1 MVICFQ
7 NRYFFHQRTLRIC
20 PVDISMADCSAIKK
34 RHESMSREPVFG
46 RFASSASSKCIE
58 CWAKMKVI
66 WRRKL
71 TRSLACC
78 HDFYTMAP
86 CRSPS
91 SWERDN
97 SSFSY
102 DCAKYSSFFSIFFFI
117 VKICVKQSFDW
128 KWLLLHKKCK
138 QNLSFLKLLHCQR
151 PIVEWCVFDDLL
163 EIIII
168 IVVIRIER
176 TIISMQCIVLLSLQ
190 SKSD

>member
-1 MVICFQ
+1 MYRMLSKNESDLAQKAYTQSSLLPWFLHDGTVSVTLIVRKRQFK
-7 NRYFFHQRTLRIC
+7 FFVWLR
-20 PVDISMADCSAIKK
+20 
-34 RHESMSREPVFG
+34 EVF
-46 RFASSASSKCIE
+46 
-58 CWAKMKVI
+58 
-66 WRRKL
+66 
-71 TRSLACC
+71 
-78 HDFYTMAP
+78 
-86 CRSPS
+86 
-91 SWERDN
+91 
-97 SSFSY
+97 
-102 DCAKYSSFFSIFFFI
+102 IFFQYFCFI